1 MDENTNWGCCNDEFR
16 ALITVGLAALP
27 ISCPVFQSR
36 KFLHLKYNWRLKK
49 ERRSKRANYIDRT
62 KLSMIKYIKVVNGKV
77 VPPFLISTCLS
88 NSVFLSLQL
97 NKSIRTLI
105 ARIKGQEQLLF
116 SPRSFSRALFYIY
129 LKMSSKQLWMVL

>member
-16 ALITVGLAALP
+16 ALSQSASLLYPFLVQF
-27 ISCPVFQSR
+27 FQSR

-105 ARIKGQEQLLF
+105 ARIKGQEQLFF